1 MPAQSTKYRAAVV
14 KGQNGKF
21 EVVERE
27 FNPDQ
32 LEPGHVA
39 IKTLA
44 CGVCHS
50 DSFTGDGQIPGHEV
64 VGDIIAIHPSDEG
77 KGFKVGDR
85 VGGGWHGAHC
95 FNCDRCRSGDFG
107 TCREELVNGFTR
119 PGGYTEIADLK
130 IEALVRIPKDID
142 PAEAGPLLCAGVTV
156 FNSMRNVSHLK
167 PGEVVLVQG
176 LGGLAHLAVQFAKKS
191 GYYTVVS
198 SRGTSKK
205 DLAMELGADLYIDSQ
220 AQDLAKELEKLGGA
234 KVAVATAPS
243 ADAISSLVPSL
254 GVDGTLLLLA
264 VPDKDVAIPAMP
276 MVQKRLQVQGWP
288 SGTAKHSEETVKFAQ
303 QTGVKVYIEK
313 YKLDQVQEA
322 FDSMMNNK
330 ARFRSVIVFE

>member
-1 MPAQSTKYRAAVV
+1 MSSIPQTYRAAVV
-14 KGQNGKF
+14 SGGNGKF
-21 EVVERE
+21 KIETRNYEK
-27 FNPDQ
+27 P
-32 LEPGHVA
+32 EPGHVK

-64 VGDIIAIHPSDEG
+64 VGDIIEMHPDDEK
-77 KGFKVGDR
+77 KGFYKVGDR

-95 FNCDRCRSGDFG
+95 HECDRCLSGDFG
-107 TCREELVNGFTR
+107 TCRNELVNGLSR

-156 FNSMRNVSHLK
+156 FNSMRNVAKLH
-167 PGEVVLVQG
+167 PGDVALIQG
-176 LGGLAHLAVQFAKKS
+176 LGGLAHLAVQFAKKC

-205 DLAMELGADLYIDSQ
+205 DLAKELGADLYVDSE
-220 AQDLAKELEKLGGA
+220 AQDLAKELEPLGGA

-243 ADAISSLVPSL
+243 AKAIESLIPAL

-264 VPDKDVAIPAMP
+264 VPDKDVAIPAFP
-276 MVQKRLQVQGWP
+276 MIKNRLQVQGWP
-288 SGTAKHSEETVKFAQ
+288 SGTNKHSEETVKFAQ
-303 QTGVKVYIEK
+303 QTGVKCYIEK

-322 FDSMMNNK
+322 FDAMMNNK
-330 ARFRSVIVFE
+330 ARFRSVLVFE